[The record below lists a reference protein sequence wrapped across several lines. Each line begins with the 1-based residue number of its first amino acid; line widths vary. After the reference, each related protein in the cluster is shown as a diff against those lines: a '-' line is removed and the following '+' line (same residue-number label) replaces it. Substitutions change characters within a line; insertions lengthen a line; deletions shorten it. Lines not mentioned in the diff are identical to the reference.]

1 MAVSLLYERKPGCL
15 LHKRRAK
22 SLVFGAGNKA
32 LRNSSAGL
40 VMAGRWARIVCKTH
54 EVAAM
59 RLSMKS
65 QRRNRKA
72 QTLMEYAMVAALVSA
87 AVALMSTYVFR
98 SVQATQQAIHDEFQK
113 E

>member
-1 MAVSLLYERKPGCL
+1 
-15 LHKRRAK
+15 
-22 SLVFGAGNKA
+22 
-32 LRNSSAGL
+32 
-40 VMAGRWARIVCKTH
+40 
-54 EVAAM
+54 M